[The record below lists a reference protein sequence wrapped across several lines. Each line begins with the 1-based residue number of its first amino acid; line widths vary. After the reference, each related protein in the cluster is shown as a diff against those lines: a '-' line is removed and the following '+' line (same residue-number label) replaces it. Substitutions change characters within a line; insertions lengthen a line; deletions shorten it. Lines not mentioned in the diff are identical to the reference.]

1 MVGVVQQTAFVD
13 DLLTIKTT
21 LPQEERR
28 SGNPHFGIL
37 ESRDRRHRSISD
49 LNVGRQQSVAPRRSN
64 GRLAQCGARRRS
76 KGDEIG
82 PYVQRTTCV
91 APTWE
96 TGCRTKAGER
106 WEGQAEDR
114 PGPDAPVLGGIR
126 LGASEKRGNK
136 RTGADREGR
145 GGGSRQDPGRF
156 QTVRSLD
163 RPLSGPQGSRAPA
176 GRALQAPSG
185 ISMESHAGS
194 GAPVVTIAEEEE
206 EKREEPDE
214 MRRIWRRTA
223 GGQAPRGPVGQP
235 LSDSGTR
242 TRGPPVDSVLFLLP

>member
-82 PYVQRTTCV
+82 SYVQRTTCV

-163 RPLSGPQGSRAPA
+163 RPLSAPRAPGPQQGERCKRHLASRWSRMPA
-176 GRALQAPSG
+176 QGPRSLRSRKKKK
-185 ISMESHAGS
+185 
-194 GAPVVTIAEEEE
+194 
-206 EKREEPDE
+206 KRERSPT
-214 MRRIWRRTA
+214 RCGGYGGGPQA
-223 GGQAPRGPVGQP
+223 GKPPVGQWANH
-235 LSDSGTR
+235 
-242 TRGPPVDSVLFLLP
+242 